1 MQRATLLSP
10 TALRNRL
17 SATLAEAFTWPVSS
31 SSRWCLRS
39 VFGRCLRLWLLH
51 ESCEDIVDQSFD
63 LVGGQDRRNG
73 HAGGCRPQWNAIAFN
88 LGIGALQPSWHG
100 RVRTPAAHDLRHR
113 RFVVL
118 DAPEARPIRVVA
130 AVAALSHAAVTIG
143 ARGPEP
149 GVLAG
154 SEARIV
160 LGQRGDS
167 QSDTGGKRQDA
178 AAQIATHANHFS
190 TCAMDGS
197 WGMRGGA

>member
-1 MQRATLLSP
+1 
-10 TALRNRL
+10 
-17 SATLAEAFTWPVSS
+17 E
-31 SSRWCLRS
+31 
-39 VFGRCLRLWLLH
+39 
-51 ESCEDIVDQSFD
+51 
-63 LVGGQDRRNG
+63 
-73 HAGGCRPQWNAIAFN
+73 
-88 LGIGALQPSWHG
+88 
-100 RVRTPAAHDLRHR
+100 AHDLHHR

-118 DAPEARPIRVVA
+118 DAPEARPIRVVVAEA
-130 AVAALSHAAVTIG
+130 APRRGTMTIG

-178 AAQIATHANHFS
+178 AAQMATHANHFS